1 MDNQVRVGLFKG
13 AYCLLFV
20 ALDAPSI
27 IMMIIMLLLLVIMII
42 EMMNMTQYG

>member
-27 IMMIIMLLLLVIMII
+27 IRMIIMLLLLVIMII
-42 EMMNMTQYG
+42 ERMNTTQYG